1 MSIHERMKWVL
12 DKENISLKQ
21 ASERTGIPYRS
32 LQNYISGNQ
41 QPGTDALA
49 KFYSTFKA
57 DLNWLIS
64 GEGSYSSSLDGLSV
78 NRTSV
83 DAALFKKVVEAL
95 NSSDSELRGVRLE
108 HLLDHVITVY
118 NSLLQCESQSEK
130 DRMLHAQIQLLNKLV
145 APHIVENLKSL
156 EPLMEGEQKTLIR
169 KDIEAYEKLASS
181 QVTTTQHISGAH
193 HQIAGRDVVN
203 KDKS

>member
-1 MSIHERMKWVL
+1 MHFEISCDDVL
-12 DKENISLKQ
+12 TRL
-21 ASERTGIPYRS
+21 
-32 LQNYISGNQ
+32 
-41 QPGTDALA
+41 
-49 KFYSTFKA
+49 
-57 DLNWLIS
+57 
-64 GEGSYSSSLDGLSV
+64 SSLFGTKTDVELASKLGVASQTV
-78 NRTSV
+78 STWRGRNRVPYEQLAEVSSQNEV
-83 DAALFKKVVEAL
+83 SLDFLIFGRGKPQNLHFGGQIDAELFKSVINAL
-95 NSSDSELRGVRLE
+95 NAPASELRGIRLE

-118 NSLLQCESQSEK
+118 NSLTQCESQSEK

-145 APHIVENLKSL
+145 APHIVENLKSM
-156 EPLMEGEQKTLIR
+156 EPQMEGEQKASIR